1 MDAEAAGRGDGG
13 ADPAAPRLPLRLQ
26 WRPYRFALPREMVT
40 SQGSWGLRRGWLL
53 RLEAADGR
61 LGWGEAAAA
70 PAVSP
75 PGNGSRRIAD
85 PAQAPSSQ
93 VNGPGHNAGATELS
107 AAAFSSGSDASTEQQ
122 RSPAAAGEL
131 TGSRAGAGP
140 LFNRGGDPGEPDT
153 EQLQAAINA
162 LPAGLEWQE
171 LEARLPALPAPLAC
185 ALGMA
190 LAELAGLGAAA
201 QGGWLMAPTSA
212 ILLPAREAAIPA
224 LEEALAALSVK
235 SMAGTDAARPGLEP
249 PWQSRRQ
256 RHDAAAGGGGSL
268 TVKWKVAT
276 GDDRLERRVLTN
288 LLKRLPAGSRLR
300 LDANGGWDRETAWRW
315 TERLMGEPRLE
326 WLEQPLAPTD
336 WEGLTA
342 LARTLP
348 VALDESLRLDPQ
360 LTAGGWSGWQV
371 RRPLLEGDPRPLLR
385 ALETGTPRLMLST
398 GLETGIGRRFLHHLA
413 GLQALGPT
421 PTAPGLA
428 PGWRPRGE
436 LFCMQ
441 PETVWG
447 AAA

>member
-1 MDAEAAGRGDGG
+1 MDAEAAGRGSGDV
-13 ADPAAPRLPLRLQ
+13 DPGAPRLTLRLQ
-26 WRPYRFALPREMVT
+26 WRPYRFALPRDMVT

-85 PAQAPSSQ
+85 PAQAPASQ
-93 VNGPGHNAGATELS
+93 ANGPGRRDGPTQRR
-107 AAAFSSGSDASTEQQ
+107 AAAFSSGSDASTAQQ
-122 RSPAAAGEL
+122 SNPTPPGEP
-131 TGSRAGAGP
+131 TGSRAGAAP
-140 LFNRGGDPGEPDT
+140 LSNRGSHPGEPDT
-153 EQLQAAINA
+153 EQLQAAVNA
-162 LPAGLEWQE
+162 LPASLEWQE
-171 LEARLPALPAPLAC
+171 LEARLPALPPPLAC
-185 ALGMA
+185 ALGLA

-201 QGGWLMAPTSA
+201 RGGWLTAPASA
-212 ILLPAREAAIPA
+212 VLLPTGEAAIPA
-224 LEEALAALSVK
+224 LEEALAARSVEPG
-235 SMAGTDAARPGLEP
+235 AGTDAAGPGMEP
-249 PWQSRRQ
+249 PGQSRGQ
-256 RHDAAAGGGGSL
+256 RHDGAPGGGSRL

-276 GDDRLERRVLTN
+276 GDDNLERRVLTN

-348 VALDESLRLDPQ
+348 VALDESLRLDPE
-360 LTAGGWSGWQV
+360 LMAGGWSGWQV

-398 GLETGIGRRFLHHLA
+398 GLETGIGRRLLHHLA

-428 PGWRPRGE
+428 PGWQPRGE
-436 LFCMQ
+436 LFGME